1 MMRAPPPTLP
11 SNTRLGEKNECPGSV
26 QGVQRVLDTGNAFF
40 WTFEGGEG
48 SKNAVVWG
56 VEGVEGIF

>member
-11 SNTRLGEKNECPGSV
+11 SNTRLGVCGVCPGSV
-26 QGVQRVLDTGNAFF
+26 QDVQDPLDTGNGFCG
-40 WTFEGGEG
+40 TFEGGEG

-56 VEGVEGIF
+56 VEDVEGIF

>member
-1 MMRAPPPTLP
+1 MMRAPPPTFLQ
-11 SNTRLGEKNECPGSV
+11 TRALGVCGSV
-26 QGVQRVLDTGNAFF
+26 QGLSRMSRTPLDTENAFF

-56 VEGVEGIF
+56 VEDVEGIF